1 LGTYKDNQIAYMW
14 YGLAASNGSTVALT
28 LREFAEADMTPDEI
42 TQAKQMIRDWK
53 LGDYPSAEHRLGG
66 CRDRELN
73 DRICVRCG
81 RWATM
86 SRPTTKGR

>member
-66 CRDRELN
+66 AG
-73 DRICVRCG
+73 VV
-81 RWATM
+81 
-86 SRPTTKGR
+86 S